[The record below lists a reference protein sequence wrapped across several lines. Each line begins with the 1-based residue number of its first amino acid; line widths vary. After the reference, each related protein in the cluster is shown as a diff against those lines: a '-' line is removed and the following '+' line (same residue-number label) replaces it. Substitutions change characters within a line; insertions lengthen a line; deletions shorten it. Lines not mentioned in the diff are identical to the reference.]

1 MFRQIKSAIFWTL
14 LYKFRKRLTIVVLL
28 LSMVLL
34 SQWIYSDLVEF
45 LNIQKQTQY
54 LGYLLLGK
62 WLLIFTNI
70 GISAYLILTIFK
82 KEKIKNSQI
91 KEEKL
96 NDKQKNEQKKDISNL
111 SNREKSFLKKK
122 LRSEAEII
130 MDNKKK

>member
-1 MFRQIKSAIFWTL
+1 MFRQIKSAIFWSL
-14 LYKFRKRLTIVVLL
+14 LYKFRRRLTIVVLL

-82 KEKIKNSQI
+82 KEKSMNNQI
-91 KEEKL
+91 KEEKV
-96 NDKQKNEQKKDISNL
+96 NDKKKNEQKKDISNL